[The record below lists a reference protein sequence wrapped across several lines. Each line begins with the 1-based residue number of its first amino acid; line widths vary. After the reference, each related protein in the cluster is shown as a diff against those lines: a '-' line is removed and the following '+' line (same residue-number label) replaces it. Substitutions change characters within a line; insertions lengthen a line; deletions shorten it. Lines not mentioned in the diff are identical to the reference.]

1 MIDENEVNLWISR
14 LETEESS
21 WPNYQKLAALYI
33 IQNQNA
39 PKEPE
44 RPMLYS
50 AAPAPVN
57 AYASETVGSY
67 GDSDFL
73 QAVSDMAPARAWE
86 VMDELMDSLK
96 IVNERVYNS
105 VMRKLEV

>member
-1 MIDENEVNLWISR
+1 VVDENEVRLWISR

-50 AAPAPVN
+50 ASPAPVKT
-57 AYASETVGSY
+57 YASETVGRY

-73 QAVSDMAPARAWE
+73 QAVSGMAPARAWE

-105 VMRKLEV
+105 VMRKLEK